1 MLRMKLCHVWQKLRK
16 KKKKPRYVLV
26 IQDLLTCPSFSA
38 KVSKGCLLLQVQ
50 LGEPPVRS
58 HCFVPL
64 PTPQSIVR
72 APTDTSAAAASSHL
86 AKWPGN
92 NTQMKW
98 QAIKSK
104 CGSCRERQ
112 NSPCRQGYCF
122 VFMVFNWALQFK
134 CAGIG
139 WTAQR
144 KMKVALCKTL

>member
-1 MLRMKLCHVWQKLRK
+1 M
-16 KKKKPRYVLV
+16 
-26 IQDLLTCPSFSA
+26 IQDHSLCPSFCA

-50 LGEPPVRS
+50 LGETPVRS
-58 HCFVPL
+58 HCFVSL
-64 PTPQSIVR
+64 STPQSIVR
-72 APTDTSAAAASSHL
+72 APTDTSASTASSHL

-122 VFMVFNWALQFK
+122 VFMVFNWALQLK

-139 WTAQR
+139 WTAQKNEGSSLKNSLAKLTLSSGEQRR
-144 KMKVALCKTL
+144 KQHHTSLI

>member
-1 MLRMKLCHVWQKLRK
+1 MTETQEE

-38 KVSKGCLLLQVQ
+38 KVSTGCLLLQVQ

-86 AKWPGN
+86 AK
-92 NTQMKW
+92 
-98 QAIKSK
+98 
-104 CGSCRERQ
+104 
-112 NSPCRQGYCF
+112 
-122 VFMVFNWALQFK
+122 
-134 CAGIG
+134 
-139 WTAQR
+139 
-144 KMKVALCKTL
+144 